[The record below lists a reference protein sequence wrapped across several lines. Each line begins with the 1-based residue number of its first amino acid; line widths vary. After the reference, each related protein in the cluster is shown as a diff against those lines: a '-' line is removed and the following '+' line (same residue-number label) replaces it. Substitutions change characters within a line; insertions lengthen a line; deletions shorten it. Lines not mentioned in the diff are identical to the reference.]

1 MSTTVSYIP
10 TQQDIGS
17 YWEKGYWIS
26 PKLID
31 DERISRLRKAL
42 ERVFK
47 NDFDGHG
54 SLFDGQLKVP
64 DDPLT
69 MRRAINAWW
78 INHEIRDMVCAPGI
92 GRIAAALMKANRVRL
107 WADQVIIKP
116 GAGATGKT
124 KGGNIGWHQ
133 DAAYWH
139 INSHCENMVTAWI
152 ALQDTD
158 LAIGGMRTLEQSHR
172 WGLIRDSDKFYDP
185 NLSRQREYFEK
196 KGLGPWV
203 DEPCILPAG
212 HASFH
217 HSLCFHGSEENKTNQ
232 PRLSVIGHYMPD
244 GASFTPSGK
253 FQIFLRLLG
262 PDPEPGIKF
271 AEPYWPV
278 VFPAKHAK

>member
-1 MSTTVSYIP
+1 MTQVTYEP
-10 TQQDIGS
+10 TAKDIAG
-17 YWEKGYWIS
+17 YWQKGYWIS

-31 DERISRLRKAL
+31 DDRIARLRKAL

-47 NDFDGHG
+47 NDFDGYG

-64 DDPLT
+64 DDSFT

-78 INHEIRDMVCAPGI
+78 VNHEIRDMVCDPGI
-92 GRIAAALMKANRVRL
+92 GRIAAALMKADRARL

-116 GAGATGKT
+116 GTQGKT
-124 KGGNIGWHQ
+124 TSKGSNIGWHQ

-139 INSHCENMVTAWI
+139 INSNRENMVTAWI

-158 LAIGGMRTLEQSHR
+158 LSIGGMRTLEQSHR
-172 WGLIRDSDKFYDP
+172 WGLIPDSDKFYDP
-185 NLSRQREYFEK
+185 NLSSQREFFEK

-244 GASFTPSGK
+244 GATFTPSGK
-253 FQIFLRLLG
+253 FQVFLRLLG
-262 PDPEPGIKF
+262 PDPQPGIKF
-271 AEPYWPV
+271 VEPYWPLV
-278 VFPAKHAK
+278 NSD